1 MKKILIL
8 ALLLSSLFANDKFSN
23 LANAANSV
31 VKNDKWINYGDSILY
46 ILSNGNKEFSISC
59 NSNESV
65 MLSLIDSSS
74 DKSYTTNFISVF
86 INNKEERILST
97 FTYREDSEL
106 NIHNLNY
113 FLNELPEAKSISIKA
128 GNEIFNFNPVN
139 YKDTEII
146 FENCYIKS
154 PSKEKQNIQT
164 NNQVSESKD
173 FWETGWHQGNSMYH
187 ISNKNN
193 DRLEMV
199 CNYERGSIDL
209 IDSNDSLGGVIITPL
224 TKYPKINQHTE
235 PLDV

>member
-1 MKKILIL
+1 
-8 ALLLSSLFANDKFSN
+8 
-23 LANAANSV
+23 
-31 VKNDKWINYGDSILY
+31 
-46 ILSNGNKEFSISC
+46 
-59 NSNESV
+59 
-65 MLSLIDSSS
+65 MLSLIDSST

-199 CNYERGSIDL
+199 CNYFQKWLVPHYNNS
-209 IDSNDSLGGVIITPL
+209 
-224 TKYPKINQHTE
+224 
-235 PLDV
+235 

>member
-31 VKNDKWINYGDSILY
+31 VKNDKWINYGDSLLY
-46 ILSNGNKEFSISC
+46 ILSNGNKELSISC

-65 MLSLIDSSS
+65 MLSLIDSST

-113 FLNELPEAKSISIKA
+113 FLNDIIPQNVKTTFSKSLFS
-128 GNEIFNFNPVN
+128 
-139 YKDTEII
+139 
-146 FENCYIKS
+146 
-154 PSKEKQNIQT
+154 
-164 NNQVSESKD
+164 
-173 FWETGWHQGNSMYH
+173 
-187 ISNKNN
+187 
-193 DRLEMV
+193 
-199 CNYERGSIDL
+199 
-209 IDSNDSLGGVIITPL
+209 
-224 TKYPKINQHTE
+224 
-235 PLDV
+235 